1 MLKKIF
7 TGGLILLILA
17 ACSETSTNDESK
29 GFIHETVTEGD
40 FLLEIDSR
48 KETYKSDEPIDIKA
62 SLVYVGQKSTVTI
75 LHAKPLKSFIVEQT
89 DGDIKLETTV
99 ALAEVK
105 SELQKDE
112 PVVEK
117 ISNLSASNEYTES
130 QIKSNEEIILPEG
143 EYDVTVIATFEY
155 SDEDYEIP
163 LTIQIKV
170 EN

>member
-7 TGGLILLILA
+7 IGGLILLILA
-17 ACSETSTNDESK
+17 ACSGTGSNDESK
-29 GFIHETVTEGD
+29 GLINETITDGE
-40 FLLEIDSR
+40 FKLEIDSR
-48 KETYKSDEPIDIKA
+48 KETYKDNEPIDISA
-62 SLVYVGQKSTVTI
+62 SLVYVGEKSIVTI
-75 LHAKPLKSFIVEQT
+75 LHAKPLMPFVIEQT
-89 DGDIKLETTV
+89 DGDIKLESTV

-105 SELQKDE
+105 SELKKDE
-112 PVVEK
+112 RVVEK

-155 SDEDYEIP
+155 SGEDYEIP
-163 LTIQIKV
+163 LTIQISV